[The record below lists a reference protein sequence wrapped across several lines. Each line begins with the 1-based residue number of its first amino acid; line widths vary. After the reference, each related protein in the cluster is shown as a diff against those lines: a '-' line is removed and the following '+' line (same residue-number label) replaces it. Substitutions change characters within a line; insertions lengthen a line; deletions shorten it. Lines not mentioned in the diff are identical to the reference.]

1 MQRLILFISCFIFI
15 TACDEKPVVI
25 PPFEA
30 PVTNRVVLLE
40 ELTGVECQNCPQ
52 GAAIASSLAESVFP
66 GQVIVVGIH
75 GNFLTDML
83 SNSTYNFKNQ
93 DAIDLEEYLK
103 PWQGKPSAAI
113 NRILFE
119 GTDKLANNKPGE
131 WQGLVNDVLQ
141 QPHQVEIDFSHEFDV
156 NTGELTVNVGIAP
169 LEDIAQGEFRLTVM
183 LTESHM
189 IDPQKDGSNIVDDYE
204 HNHVLRDIITNF
216 DGDVI
221 GNSMT
226 KGINLTRTVSA
237 NIQEIVD
244 GEWIPENMEVVV
256 AVANTAGVG
265 KDVMQAAQ
273 AHLVE

>member
-1 MQRLILFISCFIFI
+1 MRGFILFLTCFLSFA
-15 TACDEKPVVI
+15 ACDEKPVVI

-30 PVTNRVVLLE
+30 PVSNRVVLLE

-52 GAAIASSLAESVFP
+52 GAATAEALAKSIFP
-66 GQVIVVGIH
+66 GQVVVVAIH

-83 SNSTYNFKNQ
+83 ANSTYDFKNQ

-141 QPHQVEIDFSHEFDV
+141 RPHQVEVVFSHEFDQS
-156 NTGELTVNVGIAP
+156 NGDLTVNVGIAP
-169 LEDIAQGEFRLTVM
+169 LEDIPEGEFRLTVM

-189 IDPQKDGSNIVDDYE
+189 IDPQKDGTEIVDDYE
-204 HNHVLRDIITNF
+204 HNHVLRDILTNF

-221 GNSMT
+221 GNSLT
-226 KGINLTRTVSA
+226 KGINLTRTVST

-244 GEWIPENMEVVV
+244 GEWIAENMHIVV
-256 AVANTAGVG
+256 AVANTGGVG
-265 KDVMQAAQ
+265 KDIMQAAE